1 MPRLSEACA
10 SQAETVQFSKAPR
23 TDCEVSEDIQLVTE
37 SSPFRFPRVALF
49 VHSMS
54 GGGAERVMLG
64 LATALADRG
73 VYVDLVVNRA
83 EGELMKLV
91 PESVRLIDLD
101 SNKTIGSLMNFG
113 RYIRRELP
121 AVVVSAPLRPNVVAM
136 VAKLLFRRDL
146 TVFVRQDS
154 TLSDQFAASSFRNR
168 LMWRVFK
175 YLLPA
180 SDGILAVSRGVSDDL
195 CSIAPGSSHK
205 VKTLYNPVVWPDHSE
220 RAMAPVDHPWFND
233 KDVPVVL
240 SAGRLAPVKD
250 HAMLLR
256 AFARVI
262 ESRPARLV
270 ILGEG
275 SERGKLT
282 KLAERLGIAQHVDM
296 PGFRD
301 NPLSYMS
308 KSDVFVLSSRYEGFA
323 NVLPEAMACGTPVVS
338 TDCRSGPSELLEGGK
353 LGRLVPVGD
362 WQAMAD
368 AIIDTLD
375 NPTPPDRLVARASEF
390 SAEASVDRYLE
401 LLTGKPESAS

>member
-1 MPRLSEACA
+1 M
-10 SQAETVQFSKAPR
+10 
-23 TDCEVSEDIQLVTE
+23 
-37 SSPFRFPRVALF
+37 
-49 VHSMS
+49 
-54 GGGAERVMLG
+54 MLG

-101 SNKTIGSLMNFG
+101 SNRTIGSLMNFG

-146 TVFVRQDS
+146 TVFVRQDN

-168 LMWRVFK
+168 LMWRVFQ

-180 SDGILAVSRGVSDDL
+180 SDGIIAVSQGVSDDL
-195 CSIAPGSSHK
+195 CSIVPGSSHK

-220 RAMAPVDHPWFND
+220 RAMAPVDDPWFND
-233 KDVPVVL
+233 RDVPVVL

-256 AFARVI
+256 AFAQVI

-282 KLAERLGIAQHVDM
+282 KLAEGLSIAQHVDL

-323 NVLPEAMACGTPVVS
+323 LVLPEAMACGTPVVS

-390 SAEASVDRYLE
+390 SAEASVDRYME
-401 LLTGKPESAS
+401 LLTGNAESAS

>member
-1 MPRLSEACA
+1 M
-10 SQAETVQFSKAPR
+10 T
-23 TDCEVSEDIQLVTE
+23 
-37 SSPFRFPRVALF
+37 
-49 VHSMS
+49 

-64 LATALADRG
+64 IATALADRG
-73 VYVDLVVNRA
+73 MCIDLVVNRA
-83 EGELMKLV
+83 EGELMELV
-91 PESVRLIDLD
+91 PDNIRLIDLD
-101 SNKTIGSLMNFG
+101 SNKTVESFMNFA

-121 AVVVSAPLRPNVVAM
+121 DVVISAPLRPNVIAM

-146 TVFVRQDS
+146 TVFVRQDN
-154 TLSDQFAASSFRNR
+154 TLSVQSAASSFRNR
-168 LMWRVFK
+168 LMWRVFRYLLPVSDGIR

-180 SDGILAVSRGVSDDL
+180 SDGIIAVSRGVSDDL
-195 CSIAPGSSHK
+195 CEMAPSSSRK

-233 KDVPVVL
+233 TGVPVVL
-240 SAGRLAPVKD
+240 SVGRLVPVKD

-256 AFARVI
+256 AFARVV
-262 ESRPARLV
+262 EARPVRLV

-282 KLAERLGIAQHVDM
+282 ELAERLGIAQHIDL

-308 KSDVFVLSSRYEGFA
+308 KSDVFVLSSQYEGFA
-323 NVLPEAMACGTPVVS
+323 NVLPEAMACGTSIVS
-338 TDCRSGPSELLEGGK
+338 TDCRSGPSEILEAGK
-353 LGRLVPVGD
+353 WGRLVPVGD

-368 AIIDTLD
+368 AVIDSLD
-375 NPTPPDRLVARASEF
+375 DPTSPDSLIARASEF

-401 LLTGKPESAS
+401 LLTGYSKST

>member
-1 MPRLSEACA
+1 
-10 SQAETVQFSKAPR
+10 
-23 TDCEVSEDIQLVTE
+23 
-37 SSPFRFPRVALF
+37 
-49 VHSMS
+49 
-54 GGGAERVMLG
+54 MLG

-73 VYVDLVVNRA
+73 VCVDLVVNRA
-83 EGELMKLV
+83 EGELMELV
-91 PESVRLIDLD
+91 PDSVQLIDLD
-101 SNKTIGSLMNFG
+101 SNKTIGSFMNFV

-121 AVVVSAPLRPNVVAM
+121 TVVVSAPLRPNVVAM

-154 TLSDQFAASSFRNR
+154 TFSAQFAASSFRNR
-168 LMWRVFK
+168 LMWRVFE

-180 SDGILAVSRGVSDDL
+180 ADGILAVSRGVSDDL
-195 CSIAPGSSHK
+195 CSIVPGSSHK

-256 AFARVI
+256 AFAQVI

-282 KLAERLGIAQHVDM
+282 KLAERLGIAQHVDL

-323 NVLPEAMACGTPVVS
+323 NVLPEAMACGTPIVS
-338 TDCRSGPSELLEGGK
+338 TDCRSGPSEILEAGK
-353 LGRLVPVGD
+353 WGRLVPVGD
-362 WQAMAD
+362 WQAMAE
-368 AIIDTLD
+368 AIIDTLG
-375 NPTPPDRLVARASEF
+375 NPTSPDCLITRASEF

-401 LLTGKPESAS
+401 LLTGNPDSAS